1 MKQVI
6 GITGG
11 VGAGKS
17 RVLQILKEDFG
28 ARVILTDQVAHD
40 LMEKGEQGWQKIR
53 DALGDSILKEDGSI
67 DRNRLAG
74 RIFSDDRTRETVNSI
89 IHPMVWEAAFREA
102 CDAPE
107 ELVAVESAL
116 MEKEQR
122 DNFSEMW
129 YVYTSVEERVAR
141 LMRDRGYSR
150 EKSLNIIKSQASEAE
165 FRELCSQVIDN
176 NGSLEDSREQIRR
189 LLKRDK

>member
-53 DALGDSILKEDGSI
+53 DALGAVSYTHLDVYKRQGYIYHYISGRRGST
-67 DRNRLAG
+67 
-74 RIFSDDRTRETVNSI
+74 F
-89 IHPMVWEAAFREA
+89 
-102 CDAPE
+102 C
-107 ELVAVESAL
+107 
-116 MEKEQR
+116 
-122 DNFSEMW
+122 
-129 YVYTSVEERVAR
+129 
-141 LMRDRGYSR
+141 
-150 EKSLNIIKSQASEAE
+150 
-165 FRELCSQVIDN
+165 
-176 NGSLEDSREQIRR
+176 
-189 LLKRDK
+189 